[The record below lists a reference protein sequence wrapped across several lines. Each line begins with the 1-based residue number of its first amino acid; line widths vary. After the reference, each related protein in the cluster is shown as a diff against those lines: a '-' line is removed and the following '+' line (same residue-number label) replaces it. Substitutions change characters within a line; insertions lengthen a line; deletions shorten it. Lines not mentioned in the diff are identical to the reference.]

1 MAGDLIAQSCLTLS
15 EKLRLIVLANLPA
28 VCKAAG
34 KQKTGC
40 KLPVIGNM
48 LLQKVTWLCQMCG
61 QLEKPYFSYK
71 GPGSPFQKAL
81 KLGLSATEV
90 LK

>member
-1 MAGDLIAQSCLTLS
+1 MAGDLIASSFLTLS

-28 VCKAAG
+28 VCKAVG

-48 LLQKVTWLCQMCG
+48 LLQKVTWLCQMRG
-61 QLEKPYFSYK
+61 QLEEPYYSYK
-71 GPGSPFQKAL
+71 GLGSPFQKAL
-81 KLGLSATEV
+81 KHGLSATEV